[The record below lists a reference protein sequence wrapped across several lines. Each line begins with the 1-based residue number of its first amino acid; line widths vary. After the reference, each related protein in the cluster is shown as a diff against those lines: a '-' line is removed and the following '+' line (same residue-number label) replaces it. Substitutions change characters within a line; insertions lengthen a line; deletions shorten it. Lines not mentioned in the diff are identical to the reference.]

1 MSGEDVNPQ
10 DPSALLSE
18 LDDALSGLAFADAL
32 ADGLDLAAPEPA
44 VGIELAVDAIDPIEA
59 VGVSEA
65 GTEAP
70 SESSL
75 AQNEVQ
81 SFAFGQDGPRSAERL
96 IGLERMGEKLARAIR
111 PAIEP
116 IARARVSVTAEP
128 IEIRSFHEW
137 RSEQPAFSALTL
149 YRLRPLKGGML
160 VQIEA
165 DFIAALVE
173 IFYGGAPGAVVKRK
187 PGDFTASEELLLNR
201 LLDKISGIL
210 ASHWN
215 EVTPIELALGGRETN
230 AAHLAFLRDEEMV
243 VIQNFTL
250 SSGVQP
256 STISVMYPL
265 AMLRPIEEKLGARVH
280 AEDVNANADWR
291 WRLEQALQHVS
302 LPVRSVLA
310 RPEISVAELLAL
322 KPGDVI
328 PITLQ
333 PRTPLLAGAHRIAD
347 GVIGEQ
353 DGRAALMIEKVG
365 NA

>member
-44 VGIELAVDAIDPIEA
+44 LGIELAVDAIDPIDA

-70 SESSL
+70 SESS
-75 AQNEVQ
+75 AAPNEVQ

-128 IEIRSFHEW
+128 IEIRSFQEW

-173 IFYGGAPGAVVKRK
+173 IFYGGAPGAVV
-187 PGDFTASEELLLNR
+187 T
-201 LLDKISGIL
+201 
-210 ASHWN
+210 
-215 EVTPIELALGGRETN
+215 
-230 AAHLAFLRDEEMV
+230 
-243 VIQNFTL
+243 Q
-250 SSGVQP
+250 
-256 STISVMYPL
+256 
-265 AMLRPIEEKLGARVH
+265 AR
-280 AEDVNANADWR
+280 
-291 WRLEQALQHVS
+291 
-302 LPVRSVLA
+302 
-310 RPEISVAELLAL
+310 
-322 KPGDVI
+322 
-328 PITLQ
+328 
-333 PRTPLLAGAHRIAD
+333 
-347 GVIGEQ
+347 
-353 DGRAALMIEKVG
+353 
-365 NA
+365 